1 MDVESDESERWEDF
15 FGSSTDLAPSVIGYY
30 DRLSTEISSGV
41 VIADG
46 QQVVKYPEKPKKP
59 PSLQPRRPPQTLLP
73 PNAVSPRK
81 QFRILSPT
89 VQRLI
94 ASQEGGAE
102 SGGDPAKLRKPIPP
116 QKPVLRHNQLQI
128 PLSRNTCKLSAQSGS
143 ELVDTYESSRQA
155 IEEAEEQQ
163 ELHRKSLLSSED
175 ELKTPTND
183 VHFDYGKEQDSTE
196 IVSPGRVKSLVQRL
210 QQSPPAS
217 IEAVE
222 TSECVKEEIAES
234 DEKTMKSSPMET
246 CNFFVKL
253 PPEVQEEID
262 KCRAS
267 TLSRNSKTDTKGTY
281 ARTKLLNNRPLP
293 GSPKLTEK
301 KSLEDDKVTA
311 TRPLSA
317 YSLSSTS
324 SSSGEEIQA
333 VKLGAATSYLASVE
347 SLADHSDTD
356 GILAFGSG
364 LTMSERAAM
373 EIIDSE
379 RCYVED
385 LGQVI
390 RGYLDDW
397 KERACLRL
405 DDLTILFSNIREI
418 YEFNGILLERL
429 TSAGRDPVGIA
440 KCFIEL
446 SGRFSVYTTYCT
458 SYPNA
463 ISLLTTL
470 LQASH
475 TNALLTSTQK
485 LLQHNLPLGS
495 YLLKPVQRILKYH
508 LLLDNLRKHCD
519 VAEVAQAHE
528 LMREVAR
535 NIDQVK
541 KNLEQQSRVK
551 ELSGILD
558 GWLGPELTVLG
569 ELRQEGMLM
578 ENSKLRAV
586 LLFETMLIITKPK
599 EDNRLQFKMYIKRQD
614 IMLVEHLPGEP
625 TSFNVIPVNDPRH
638 QIKLTAKNREQKRV
652 WAQHIKSVML
662 EDLNIPNRAKELV
675 FKLGDE
681 EDRTPDKGVGRKWSQ
696 SATPEYLE
704 RRNQYRRSE
713 MRYRSKKARKNMT
726 SSTSMESF
734 GSKSRDMTSPR
745 RVRSKESL
753 LVVAKSKCDHRE
765 DSCNCAVVK
774 NQLSDTL
781 KGRERSQSV
790 EKLPTE
796 KGTEVDGTEMTR
808 HKKYSTLD
816 GVRKPTTAPPV
827 EIKVYTTKTLP
838 TRIVNIKKNKA
849 KAAKE
854 TSRFYCDLNPDE
866 STVLRITESTENL
879 SQEGAKSKE
888 EGSIDRDPSSKN
900 DAEIIS
906 DLLKDSE
913 EYKRMLKV
921 KTHKQKSVDFSKN
934 PDSTE
939 VTDSPS
945 SSSAA
950 PSSSSSTSSIE
961 KTDKPTEGPI
971 KTQAEKMLDRLKSI
985 EQDIQTPEPIYES
998 LLRNVHVPYK
1008 SPIGL
1013 NRSVSQNYS
1022 VKKKP
1027 MRPESDY
1034 VTLVYAGG
1042 ELKSVDGYLVKSL
1055 QQSELSQL
1063 RNSDSNINY
1072 NNKGEFSRPEDV
1084 PEAGCEDEAVD
1095 KINNFERRGSLR
1107 ASKGTTFLQR
1117 FMSVRLDDSMD
1128 STNSIA
1134 KCVKKTEIASSQSF
1148 IHKQGSESL
1157 GSRIAHVDYADPK
1170 TLFVPQSQ
1178 GSEDSSAASAKT
1190 QRDSV
1195 FSLTSSND
1203 SVNDSKNNPLKSPEI
1218 VVEAPSS
1225 PNLDDECYYEQKVEA
1240 CLENDGF
1247 FRDSAVYSDDN
1258 ERRGDF
1264 VEDNTSVRC
1273 LVAEKKK
1280 RLSEIVTQTTQTVTE
1295 ETHNGIKTTTTTKN
1309 WVMQQIKNFDSNNT
1323 HN

>member
-46 QQVVKYPEKPKKP
+46 QVPRHPEKPKKP
-59 PSLQPRRPPQTLLP
+59 PQLLPRPPQTLP
-73 PNAVSPRK
+73 QSAVSPRK
-81 QFRILSPT
+81 QFHVLSPT

-94 ASQEGGAE
+94 ASHGGE
-102 SGGDPAKLRKPIPP
+102 KVSGDQLRLRKPVPP
-116 QKPVLRHNQLQI
+116 QKPVLRHCQLQI

-155 IEEAEEQQ
+155 VEEAEEQDR
-163 ELHRKSLLSSED
+163 HRKSLSSSNE

-183 VHFDYGKEQDSTE
+183 QEQFNYQE
-196 IVSPGRVKSLVQRL
+196 GRVKCLVQRL
-210 QQSPPAS
+210 QSPTAEEPDGLVKDS
-217 IEAVE
+217 PE
-222 TSECVKEEIAES
+222 TGGDS
-234 DEKTMKSSPMET
+234 DETTVKSSPMET

-253 PPEVQEEID
+253 PPDVQEEID

-267 TLSRNSKTDTKGTY
+267 TRISSPDAKGSY
-281 ARTKLLNNRPLP
+281 SRTKLLANRPLP
-293 GSPKLTEK
+293 GSPKLSEK
-301 KSLEDDKVTA
+301 KSSESPEKGNGL
-311 TRPLSA
+311 RPLSGSSI

-356 GILAFGSG
+356 GISAFGSG
-364 LTMSERAAM
+364 LTMCERAVM

-397 KERACLRL
+397 KERACLSL
-405 DDLTILFSNIREI
+405 DDLTVLFSNIREI
-418 YEFNGILLERL
+418 YKFNTFLLESL
-429 TSAGRDPVGIA
+429 KSAGRDPVGIA

-446 SGRFSVYTTYCT
+446 NDKFAVYTTYCT

-463 ISLLTTL
+463 ISLLTSL

-541 KNLEQQSRVK
+541 RNLEQQSRVK

-586 LLFETMLIITKPK
+586 FLFETMLIITKPK

-696 SATPEYLE
+696 SSTPEYLE

-726 SSTSMESF
+726 SSASMEGL
-734 GSKSRDMTSPR
+734 GSGKVRAESPR

-753 LVVAKSKCDHRE
+753 VVPKGKCDHRDE
-765 DSCNCAVVK
+765 NCNCAVVK
-774 NQLSDTL
+774 SQLTDTL
-781 KGRERSQSV
+781 KSRERSQSV
-790 EKLPTE
+790 EKLSSDKRPE
-796 KGTEVDGTEMTR
+796 DGSEMTR
-808 HKKYSTLD
+808 QKKYSTLD
-816 GVRKPTTAPPV
+816 GTRKQSAPPV

-854 TSRFYCDLNPDE
+854 TSKFYCDLTNDE
-866 STVLRITESTENL
+866 PTVLRITESTEKLN
-879 SQEGAKSKE
+879 EAEEKVDATKE
-888 EGSIDRDPSSKN
+888 ELAKN

-906 DLLKDSE
+906 DLLKDSD
-913 EYKRMLKV
+913 EYKRIMKV
-921 KTHKQKSVDFSKN
+921 KIHKQKSVDNKA
-934 PDSTE
+934 D
-939 VTDSPS
+939 TDSPMT
-945 SSSAA
+945 SSAA

-961 KTDKPTEGPI
+961 KADKPTEEPL
-971 KTQAEKMLDRLKSI
+971 KSQAEKMLDRLKSI
-985 EQDIQTPEPIYES
+985 ESDIQCPEPIYES

-1022 VKKKP
+1022 PKKKSA
-1027 MRPESDY
+1027 RPESDY
-1034 VTLVYAGG
+1034 VTLVYSGG
-1042 ELKSVDGYLVKSL
+1042 ELQSVDGFNVKSL
-1055 QQSELSQL
+1055 QQSELL

-1072 NNKGEFSRPEDV
+1072 NKGKEGKAEDAQ
-1084 PEAGCEDEAVD
+1084 EAEQDAEKEG
-1095 KINNFERRGSLR
+1095 NFERRGSLR
-1107 ASKGTTFLQR
+1107 SSKSTFLQR

-1128 STNSIA
+1128 STSSIP
-1134 KCVKKTEIASSQSF
+1134 KCVKKSEITQSF

-1170 TLFVPQSQ
+1170 TLFIPASQ
-1178 GSEDSSAASAKT
+1178 GSGDSSASVKT

-1203 SVNDSKNNPLKSPEI
+1203 SVNDSKNGQLKSPEI
-1218 VVEAPSS
+1218 TEAPAS
-1225 PNLDDECYYEQKVEA
+1225 PSLDDEYYYEQKVEA

-1247 FRDSAVYSDDN
+1247 FRDSAIYSDDN

-1264 VEDNTSVRC
+1264 VEEKTSTRC
-1273 LVAEKKK
+1273 LVAEQKK
-1280 RLSEIVTQTTQTVTE
+1280 RLSEIVTQSQTITE
-1295 ETHNGIKTTTTTKN
+1295 ETHNGVTTRTTTKN
-1309 WVMQQIKNFDSNNT
+1309 WVMQQIKNFDGNNT

>member
-1 MDVESDESERWEDF
+1 MK
-15 FGSSTDLAPSVIGYY
+15 T
-30 DRLSTEISSGV
+30 
-41 VIADG
+41 
-46 QQVVKYPEKPKKP
+46 
-59 PSLQPRRPPQTLLP
+59 PQT
-73 PNAVSPRK
+73 
-81 QFRILSPT
+81 
-89 VQRLI
+89 
-94 ASQEGGAE
+94 
-102 SGGDPAKLRKPIPP
+102 
-116 QKPVLRHNQLQI
+116 
-128 PLSRNTCKLSAQSGS
+128 
-143 ELVDTYESSRQA
+143 
-155 IEEAEEQQ
+155 
-163 ELHRKSLLSSED
+163 
-175 ELKTPTND
+175 
-183 VHFDYGKEQDSTE
+183 
-196 IVSPGRVKSLVQRL
+196 
-210 QQSPPAS
+210 
-217 IEAVE
+217 
-222 TSECVKEEIAES
+222 
-234 DEKTMKSSPMET
+234 ET

-253 PPEVQEEID
+253 PPEVQDEID

-267 TLSRNSKTDTKGTY
+267 SMPRSSPTDTKATY
-281 ARTKLLNNRPLP
+281 ARTKLLANRPLP

-301 KSLEDDKVTA
+301 KSQEEGKA
-311 TRPLSA
+311 TRPLSGSSM

-324 SSSGEEIQA
+324 SSSGEELQA
-333 VKLGAATSYLASVE
+333 VKLGTATSYLASVE

-364 LTMSERAAM
+364 LTMAERAAM

-390 RGYLDDW
+390 RGYLEDW

-418 YEFNGILLERL
+418 YEFNSVLLDKL
-429 TSAGRDPVGIA
+429 TTAGRDPVGIA

-446 SGRFSVYTTYCT
+446 SDRFSVYTTYCT
-458 SYPNA
+458 SYPHA

-541 KNLEQQSRVK
+541 RNLEQQSRVK

-558 GWLGPELTVLG
+558 GWLGPELQVLG

-578 ENSKLRAV
+578 ENSKPRAV
-586 LLFETMLIITKPK
+586 FLFETMLIITKPK
-599 EDNRLQFKMYIKRQD
+599 EDNRLQFKTYIKRQD

-638 QIKLTAKNREQKRV
+638 QIKLTAKNREQKRL

-662 EDLNIPNRAKELV
+662 EDLDIPNRAKELV

-681 EDRTPDKGVGRKWSQ
+681 EDRTPDKGVARKWSQ

-734 GSKSRDMTSPR
+734 GSKSRDVDAPR
-745 RVRSKESL
+745 RVQSKDSL
-753 LVVAKSKCDHRE
+753 LAAKKHCDHRDE
-765 DSCNCAVVK
+765 NCSCAVVK
-774 NQLSDTL
+774 DELQETL

-790 EKLPTE
+790 DKLPTVE
-796 KGTEVDGTEMTR
+796 KNDVGMTR
-808 HKKYSTLD
+808 QKKYSTLD
-816 GVRKPTTAPPV
+816 GGRKQTAVPPV

-838 TRIVNIKKNKA
+838 MRIANIKKNKA

-854 TSRFYCDLNPDE
+854 TSRFYCALDTDE
-866 STVLRITESTENL
+866 STELRITESTENL
-879 SQEGAKSKE
+879 PQATTEKASSEEPSKE
-888 EGSIDRDPSSKN
+888 TSSKN
-900 DAEIIS
+900 DADIIT

-913 EYKRMLKV
+913 EYKRLMKV
-921 KTHKQKSVDFSKN
+921 KLNKQKSLDLK
-934 PDSTE
+934 DSAE
-939 VTDSPS
+939 VTDSPL

-961 KTDKPTEGPI
+961 KAVKPTEDPI
-971 KTQAEKMLDRLKSI
+971 KSQAEKMLDRLKSI
-985 EQDIQTPEPIYES
+985 EQDIKTPEPIYES

-1013 NRSVSQNYS
+1013 NRSVSQNYTA
-1022 VKKKP
+1022 KKKP
-1027 MRPESDY
+1027 TRPDSDY

-1042 ELKSVDGYLVKSL
+1042 ELKSVDGYLL
-1055 QQSELSQL
+1055 TTIQQSELSQL

-1072 NNKGEFSRPEDV
+1072 NKIEGSKPEEIHEVD
-1084 PEAGCEDEAVD
+1084 GEDEEST
-1095 KINNFERRGSLR
+1095 KNGGNFERRGSLR
-1107 ASKGTTFLQR
+1107 ASKGTFLQR
-1117 FMSVRLDDSMD
+1117 FMSVRLDDQMD
-1128 STNSIA
+1128 STSSIP
-1134 KCVKKTEIASSQSF
+1134 KCVKKSEFMSSQCF

-1170 TLFVPQSQ
+1170 TLFIPQQQ
-1178 GSEDSSAASAKT
+1178 GSGESVKT

-1203 SVNDSKNNPLKSPEI
+1203 SVNDSKSRAKCPEI
-1218 VVEAPSS
+1218 GQPPVS
-1225 PNLDDECYYEQKVEA
+1225 PNIDDECYYEQKVEA

-1258 ERRGDF
+1258 ERRGDGD
-1264 VEDNTSVRC
+1264 EKPTLRC
-1273 LVAEKKK
+1273 VVAEQKKQ
-1280 RLSEIVTQTTQTVTE
+1280 LCEVSAQTTQTIT
-1295 ETHNGIKTTTTTKN
+1295 ETHNGVTTTTTKN
-1309 WVMQQIKNFDSNNT
+1309 WVMQQIKHFDIT